1 MHYIVIGDLY
11 FSILRRILILKSDDI
26 KKDYESGVEL
36 VKKRY
41 LPKGLDLL
49 KQIEDFSPELADV
62 IVRQG
67 IHEIWQ
73 NKTPSLSMRE
83 KELMVLA
90 SIITDNTVQF
100 EVTLHTENC
109 LLLGVTK
116 AEILE
121 MLVLL
126 TLYVGQPK
134 VLNCLDAV
142 KQAFANFDE
151 HQKK

>member
-1 MHYIVIGDLY
+1 MKD
-11 FSILRRILILKSDDI
+11 DDI
-26 KKDYESGVEL
+26 KKDYEIGADS

-41 LPKGLDLL
+41 LPEVLNLL
-49 KQIEDFSPELADV
+49 KEIEDFSPDLADV

-67 IHEIWQ
+67 MHDIWQ

-100 EVTLHTENC
+100 EVALHTENC
-109 LLLGVTK
+109 LLQGVSK
-116 AEILE
+116 AEIIE

-134 VLNCLDAV
+134 VLNCIDAV
-142 KQAFANFDE
+142 KQAFTNYDN
-151 HQKK
+151 HQKTTS

>member
-1 MHYIVIGDLY
+1 M
-11 FSILRRILILKSDDI
+11 KSDDI
-26 KKDYESGVEL
+26 KKDYESGVDL

-100 EVTLHTENC
+100 EVALHTENC

-142 KQAFANFDE
+142 KLAFANFDE

>member
-1 MHYIVIGDLY
+1 M
-11 FSILRRILILKSDDI
+11 LILKDDDI
-26 KKDYESGVEL
+26 KKDYENGVDS

-41 LPKGLDLL
+41 LPKALDLV

-67 IHEIWQ
+67 IHEIWE
-73 NKTPSLSMRE
+73 NKTSLLSMRE
-83 KELMVLA
+83 KELIVLA

-100 EVTLHTENC
+100 EVALHIENC
-109 LLLGVTK
+109 LLQGVSK
-116 AEILE
+116 AELIE

-134 VLNCLDAV
+134 ILNCLEAV
-142 KQAFANFDE
+142 KQAFTNYDN
-151 HQKK
+151 HQNSTFKN

>member
-1 MHYIVIGDLY
+1 M
-11 FSILRRILILKSDDI
+11 KSDDI

>member
-1 MHYIVIGDLY
+1 MKD
-11 FSILRRILILKSDDI
+11 DDI
-26 KKDYESGVEL
+26 KKDYESGIDSL
-36 VKKRY
+36 KKRY
-41 LPKGLDLL
+41 LPKAMDLL
-49 KQIEDFSPELADV
+49 KQIEDFSPNLADV

-67 IHEIWQ
+67 MNEIWQ
-73 NKTPSLSMRE
+73 NKTPLLSMRE

-100 EVTLHTENC
+100 EVALHTENC
-109 LLLGVTK
+109 LLQGVSK

-134 VLNCLDAV
+134 ILNCLDAV
-142 KQAFANFDE
+142 KQAFTNYDNY
-151 HQKK
+151 QKN